1 MSGIYRLTCNTCKMS
16 YIGQTSRKLNQR
28 YPEHIRYIRNNDPQ
42 SAYAEHIIQ
51 NLHEYGSI
59 TDPMSLLTPINRTSM
74 LILYEQ
80 LVIQKL
86 LHNGNL
92 IMEQGTGEKNMYILK
107 SILILRRLM
116 SYIYGAPILD
126 VSRSHT
132 TTQHSR

>member
-80 LVIQKL
+80 LFIQKL